1 MDHKLIL
8 VNLITLLYRES
19 EYEGKGV
26 DNTSLVRSV
35 ADKIKV
41 AESVSEVTSGRDSI
55 VALRATVFWMLE
67 QGTAKAFNRDDLI
80 QRIRVNVADETHLVD
95 AINYNTAKLETSE
108 DVMDAISRVESVLRV
123 ELNKEDLKE
132 AIKQSYIDTHFGDGE
147 VDWPSLPETITGKI
161 EPFIASMAGKQV
173 HDEMLSE
180 IDLGNL
186 SSVADALQK
195 ARQTNSS
202 EGVMRLGNQG
212 FNAMLGQ
219 VGGLRRGDEVCI
231 GALQHNY
238 KSGLL
243 LHWPR
248 QVAMYN
254 IPYMLDDTKKP
265 LILHISLE
273 NSAEDNMMS
282 MYKWLKEND
291 TFEDF
296 DVRDPDIDLAEAA
309 QYVHDKLTVN
319 GYHFKFL
326 RFDPSNFTYAK
337 LISLLRDY
345 EREYEIHI
353 CAIDYLNMM
362 SKIGCVGGTDSAVI
376 RDLFRRVRNYCN
388 PRGITLLTAHQLSS
402 DAKNLIRN
410 GCENFVKE
418 VANKGYWADCKQI
431 DQELDLE
438 IIINL
443 EKPGDGSTFL
453 TAYRGKHR
461 MPFITPEKDLY
472 TVYKFAAV
480 GSIPDDVN
488 GESAALKKVG
498 MGAMGEGDNLNWGP

>member
-8 VNLITLLYRES
+8 VNLITLLYREA
-19 EYEGKGV
+19 EYEGSGV
-26 DNTSLVRSV
+26 DNTTLIRTV
-35 ADKIKV
+35 AERIKV
-41 AESVSEVTSGRDSI
+41 SESVSEVASGRDSI

-67 QGTAKAFNRDDLI
+67 QGTNTAFSRDDLI

-95 AINYNTAKLETSE
+95 AIENKTVPLNSNEDIASSIQRLES
-108 DVMDAISRVESVLRV
+108 SLRV
-123 ELNKEDLKE
+123 ELNKEELKE
-132 AIKQSYIDTHFGDGE
+132 TIKQAYIDTHFSEGA
-147 VDWPSLPETITGKI
+147 VDWSSLPENLTNKI

-173 HDEMLSE
+173 HEEMVSE
-180 IDLGNL
+180 IDLSNL
-186 SSVADALQK
+186 NSVTQALLK
-195 ARQTNSS
+195 ARATNSS
-202 EGVMRLGNQG
+202 EGVMRLGHQG
-212 FNAMLGQ
+212 FNRMLGQ
-219 VGGLRRGDEVCI
+219 VGGYRRGDFICY

-238 KSGLL
+238 KSGKL
-243 LHWPR
+243 LHDTR

-254 IPYMLDDTKKP
+254 VPYMLDKNKKP
-265 LILHISLE
+265 LLLHISLE
-273 NSAEDNMMS
+273 NAAEDNMMI

-291 TFEDF
+291 TLEDF

-309 QYVHDKLTVN
+309 AYVHEKLTVN

-345 EREYEIHI
+345 EREYEIHM
-353 CAIDYLNMM
+353 CTVDYLNMM
-362 SKIGCVGGTDSAVI
+362 SKIGCVGGTDSAII
-376 RDLFRRVRNYCN
+376 RDLFRRIRNYCN
-388 PRGITLLTAHQLSS
+388 PRGITFLTAHQLSS
-402 DAKNLIRN
+402 DAKNLLRN

-438 IIINL
+438 IILGL
-443 EKPGDGSTFL
+443 ERPGDGSTFL

-480 GSIPDDVN
+480 GAIPDDVN
-488 GESAALKKVG
+488 GESCALKKVG
-498 MGAMGEGDNLNWGP
+498 MGAIGEGDNIWGP